1 MAIEVLT
8 RDCTALG
15 DVDLAAMADL
25 SAASAGWEAGLLSK
39 QAEEWVLVSEAF
51 EKSKLRGFVFS
62 TLERIGGT
70 PSLVIGVGC
79 VAHARNRSSILRGL
93 MHDQFHKALM
103 AFPDEDVIVSARL
116 ADASGFEALADLT
129 DCRPWPDTRPNGEER
144 AWGRRLAKRFGAASF
159 DDRTMIAS
167 GGADQ
172 LLLDHQSAKA
182 TPGAPV
188 FDDVDTDAGQFVIG
202 WGWAMAEFLD
212 GFEQPAS

>member
-15 DVDLAAMADL
+15 DADLAAMADL
-25 SAASAGWEAGLLSK
+25 SAATAGWEAGLLSK

-51 EKSKLRGFVFS
+51 EKSALKGFVFS

-79 VAHARNRSSILRGL
+79 VARARNRSSLLRGL

-103 AFPDEDVIVSARL
+103 AFPDEDVIVALRM
-116 ADASGFEALADLT
+116 ADASGFEALSDLSE
-129 DCRPWPDTRPNGEER
+129 CRPWPDTRPNGEER
-144 AWGRRLAKRFGAASF
+144 AWGRRLSKRFGVGSF
-159 DDRTMIAS
+159 DDRSMIAS
-167 GGADQ
+167 GGAEQ
-172 LLLDHQSAKA
+172 LLFDHESAKA
-182 TPGAPV
+182 TPASPV
-188 FDDVDTDAGQFVIG
+188 FADANTESGDFVIG

-212 GFEQPAS
+212 GFDQPAT